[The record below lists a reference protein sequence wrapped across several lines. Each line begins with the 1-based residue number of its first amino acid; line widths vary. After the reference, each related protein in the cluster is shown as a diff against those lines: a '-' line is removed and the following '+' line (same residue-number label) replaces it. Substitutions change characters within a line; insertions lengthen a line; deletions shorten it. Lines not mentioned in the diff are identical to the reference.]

1 VLTAERNKLFPAIAA
16 SVPGRSR
23 SCACM
28 RLS

>member
-1 VLTAERNKLFPAIAA
+1 VLTAERNKFSPATAA
-16 SVPGRSR
+16 SIPGRSR